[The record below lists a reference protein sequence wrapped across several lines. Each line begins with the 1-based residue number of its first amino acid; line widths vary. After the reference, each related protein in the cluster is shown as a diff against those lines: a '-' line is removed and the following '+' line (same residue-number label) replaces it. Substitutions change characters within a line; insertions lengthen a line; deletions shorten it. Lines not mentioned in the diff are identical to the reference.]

1 MTANQT
7 QMAVV
12 TLLLLQLSFAC
23 VCLYMRVW
31 HINAIYSGNMKTIC
45 FLFFFLSHCYLFLCL
60 KIVTLSLHSHEEHAG
75 SHPLYG
81 HGECKWPGCEALCED
96 MGQFIK

>member
-1 MTANQT
+1 M
-7 QMAVV
+7 
-12 TLLLLQLSFAC
+12 C
-23 VCLYMRVW
+23 VFVCKSEAYKSYILGKN
-31 HINAIYSGNMKTIC
+31 INA
-45 FLFFFLSHCYLFLCL
+45 FLLFA
-60 KIVTLSLHSHEEHAG
+60 LHSHEEHAG